1 MIGRKLPAS
10 LLVLLVC
17 IAIGACGDDDD
28 TGGDAGSGDSGGSI
42 RIGTVG
48 PDKYDP
54 VLYQTI
60 PALQALQP
68 VYTGL
73 LTYRHV
79 EGDPGTQRIPGL
91 ADSLPKVSKDGK
103 TYEFKLR
110 EDLKYSDGSP
120 VRASDFENTI
130 KRLLMLAGP
139 YSTFLTGIVGA
150 SDFQKQ
156 GDFEADIP
164 GIETND
170 ETGEITIELTEPDTK
185 LEFALAAPYTAPTP
199 DTKSPPKSLNKT
211 PPPGVGPYRLT
222 VVDPSREFVLTRNR
236 NFDIPGLPEGNVDR
250 ITGVVMD
257 SIPRMTQDVIRGEL
271 DFMTEDP
278 AGDLLPLVRQRYPD
292 RFRED
297 PNPPNTYYFFL
308 NVTIPPFD
316 SQAAREA
323 VNYAIDSRAL
333 VRVFGGRLEPSC
345 NFLPPGVV
353 GYEELECK
361 YGDPNGD
368 PDLEK
373 ARELVRRSGYEG
385 EEVTVWS
392 VSGDPWE
399 AIADYY
405 RDVLEQIGF
414 DARTKVLD
422 QQVYFEQVG
431 LRRTRA
437 QTGFTSWLQD
447 FPHPGDF
454 FEPLLGAD
462 ALEAEVTLNNGFVND
477 PHIEEALDELR
488 GEDPEDVA
496 DEWAKLDD
504 YVVNEKALVAPYGN
518 EKASSFFSE
527 RMDFENCAG
536 VHPVWKNDWTAFCL
550 K

>member
-1 MIGRKLPAS
+1 MFGRRLPVS
-10 LLVLLVC
+10 LLILLAC
-17 IAIGACGDDDD
+17 LAIGACGDDDD
-28 TGGDAGSGDSGGSI
+28 TGGAVGSGDAGGSI

-73 LTYRHV
+73 LTYRHA

-91 ADSLPKVSKDGK
+91 AESLPKISNDGK

-110 EDLKYSDGSP
+110 ADLKYSDGSP

-130 KRLLMLAGP
+130 KRLLILAGP

-150 SDFQKQ
+150 SDFQKE
-156 GDFEADIP
+156 GEFEADIP

-170 ETGEITIELTEPDTK
+170 QTGEITIELTEPDTK

-199 DTKSPPKSLNKT
+199 ASKSPPKSLNKT

-250 ITGVVMD
+250 ITGVVLK

-316 SQAAREA
+316 SQKAREA

-333 VRVFGGRLEPSC
+333 VRVFGGRLEPTC

-431 LRRTRA
+431 LRRTHA

-462 ALEAEVTLNNGFVND
+462 ALDAEVTLNNGFVND
-477 PHIEEALDELR
+477 PHIEEMLDELR

-504 YVVNEKALVAPYGN
+504 YVVNEKAYVAPYGN

>member
-1 MIGRKLPAS
+1 MLGMRVPVLS
-10 LLVLLVC
+10 LVALALVL
-17 IAIGACGDDDD
+17 GACGGDDDD
-28 TGGDAGSGDSGGSI
+28 TGAAGSPEDGGTI

-54 VLYQTI
+54 VLYQTS

-73 LTYRHV
+73 LTYRHT
-79 EGDPGTQRIPGL
+79 EGDTGAQRIPGL
-91 ADSLPKVSKDGK
+91 ARTLPRVSDGGK
-103 TYEFKLR
+103 TYELELR
-110 EDLKYSDGSP
+110 EGLRYSDGSP

-139 YSTFLTGIVGA
+139 YSTFLTGVVGA
-150 SDFQKQ
+150 AEFQEG
-156 GDFEADIP
+156 GDFDADIP

-170 ETGEITIELTEPDTK
+170 ETGEITIRLTEPDTK
-185 LEFALAAPYTAPTP
+185 LEFALAAPYTAPTQAA
-199 DTKSPPKSLNKT
+199 KSPPKTLNKT
-211 PPPGVGPYRLT
+211 PPPGVGPYRIE

-236 NFDIPGLPEGNVDR
+236 HFDIQGLPKGNVDR

-297 PNPPNTYYFFL
+297 ANPPNTYYFFL

-316 SQAAREA
+316 SQEAREA
-323 VNYAIDSRAL
+323 ANYAIDSRAL

-353 GYEELECK
+353 GYEELDCK

-368 PDLEK
+368 PDLEQAK
-373 ARELVRRSGYEG
+373 ELVRRSGYEG
-385 EEVTVWS
+385 EEVIVWTTA
-392 VSGDPWE
+392 GDPWE

-405 RDVLEQIGF
+405 RDVLDQIGF
-414 DARTKVLD
+414 DARTRTLGER
-422 QQVYFEQVG
+422 VYFEQIG
-431 LRRTRA
+431 LRRTQA
-437 QTGFTSWLQD
+437 QTGFTSWVQD

-462 ALEAEVTLNNGFVND
+462 ALKAEVTLNNGFVND
-477 PHIEEALDELR
+477 PHIEEVLDELR

-496 DEWAKLDD
+496 DEWAALDD
-504 YVVNEKALVAPYGN
+504 YVINEKAYVVPYGN

-527 RMDFENCAG
+527 RMDFENCSG
-536 VHPVWKNDWTAFCL
+536 VHPVWENDWTAFCI